1 MKGEVHGNMYFGLKK
16 KKKMVINYASFS
28 TCAVGISLENGSLGL
43 CSRGF
48 WPFTELNLSELL
60 LEAFGAAHP
69 LPL

>member
-1 MKGEVHGNMYFGLKK
+1 
-16 KKKMVINYASFS
+16 MVINYASFS